1 MHQSR
6 SCVNAGLLSHHG
18 NVMYS
23 PLYTPEGM
31 TPEQVWEKAAAVESS
46 NYAPGDL
53 VNLDIVSEPL
63 YIKRHLA
70 GMCVCTHSSVSFP
83 HAITAWLGSV
93 IAQGVLHEG
102 SP

>member
-1 MHQSR
+1 
-6 SCVNAGLLSHHG
+6 
-18 NVMYS
+18 MYS

-53 VNLDIVSEPL
+53 VNLDIVSEPI

-70 GMCVCTHSSVSFP
+70 GMCVCTTPFVSFVP
-83 HAITAWLGSV
+83 TCHHGLAWLCDRTG
-93 IAQGVLHEG
+93 GFT
-102 SP
+102 

>member
-1 MHQSR
+1 M
-6 SCVNAGLLSHHG
+6 NAGLLTHHG

-23 PLYTPEGM
+23 PLYTPDEM

-53 VNLDIVSEPL
+53 VNLDIVSEPI

-70 GMCVCTHSSVSFP
+70 GM
-83 HAITAWLGSV
+83 
-93 IAQGVLHEG
+93 
-102 SP
+102 

>member
-1 MHQSR
+1 
-6 SCVNAGLLSHHG
+6 
-18 NVMYS
+18 MYS
-23 PLYTPEGM
+23 PLYTPDEM

-53 VNLDIVSEPL
+53 VNLDIVSEPI

-70 GMCVCTHSSVSFP
+70 GMCVCTPFVSFVP
-83 HAITAWLGSV
+83 HDITVWLGSV

-102 SP
+102 AP